1 MSSPSRRATG
11 ITARRSPIRSPSTC
25 HGGEIYGEESG
36 RLTYRLYD
44 RMPGTKGGLWTYRRL
59 LSAEVLG
66 ARAPHDLT
74 LINWPGNDYRD
85 RSIIDRPADEVAA
98 SLQDAKRVSLGF
110 LHWLQT
116 EAPTSGDRQ
125 GAPEIML
132 RPDAMGTDDGLS
144 KHPYI
149 RESRRIVALKTIVES
164 EVSAQ
169 FQAGP
174 VPRRSRIRS
183 ASAGIRSTS
192 IAPATKMSA

>member
-1 MSSPSRRATG
+1 VDLSPA
-11 ITARRSPIRSPSTC
+11 AL
-25 HGGEIYGEESG
+25 G
-36 RLTYRLYD
+36 RD
-44 RMPGTKGGLWTYRRL
+44 
-59 LSAEVLG
+59 LG
-66 ARAPHDLT
+66 ARTPHDLT
-74 LINWPGNDYRD
+74 LFNWPGNDYRD
-85 RSIIDRPADEVAA
+85 RSIIDRPAAEVAA

-116 EAPTSGDRQ
+116 EAPTSGDRH

-169 FQAGP
+169 FQTGRWP
-174 VPRRSRIRS
+174 PRSPIRS
-183 ASAGIRSTS
+183 ASAGTRSTS
-192 IAPATKMSA
+192 IAPATTTSASAAGPGRSRFRSAP